1 MQLTASKRAD
11 GDYYQ
16 SEEYVALLDEAG
28 KQIRLQKFLVRYGPN
43 DDYSTLIDEATPFA
57 EFLKDADKMQ
67 LVLDWFGE
75 SRAADLLEK
84 IRSLA

>member
-43 DDYSTLIDEATPFA
+43 DDYSTLIDEATPLA
-57 EFLKDADKMQ
+57 EFLADADKKQ
-67 LVLDWFGE
+67 LVVDWFGE
-75 SRAADLLEK
+75 SKAKELLEM